1 MFPRP
6 RATPEETR
14 TLILDVA
21 EEHFRR
27 IGYAKTAVADIAAA
41 LDMSPANIY
50 RFFPSKDAIRDAIC
64 GRLLAECHAIAHGIA
79 AERRPAAERLERL
92 VLELH
97 RFNKSRYTS
106 ERRLHDM
113 VQVAMEENWAAI
125 EAHMCEILGIFAS
138 IIRDGVASGE
148 FRAVDADAA
157 AEVVKACFVAV
168 LHPSLIAQCAD
179 KDLESLAHELVRFV
193 LQALRP

>member
-14 TLILDVA
+14 LLILDVA

-27 IGYAKTAVADIAAA
+27 VGYAKTAVADIAAA

-64 GRLLAECHAIAHGIA
+64 GRLLAECHAIAHGVA
-79 AERRPAAERLERL
+79 SEPGPATERLEHL
-92 VLELH
+92 VLALH

-125 EAHMCEILGIFAS
+125 EAHMIEIRGVFAS

-148 FRAVDADAA
+148 FRAVDPDET
-157 AEVVKACFVAV
+157 AEVVKACFVMV
-168 LHPSLIAQCAD
+168 LHPALIAECAD
-179 KDLESLAHELVRFV
+179 KDLEGLAQALARFV
-193 LQALRP
+193 AHALRP